1 MRLQCLRQPLSQLG
15 QRVAYP
21 QVGAVRSL
29 HKTRPANEIPK
40 PIPFVPDV
48 TTFLTLIGRG
58 LSKHASKFPSWESLW
73 SVTGPQLQE
82 LGIEPAGKR
91 KYLLEWM
98 HRYRR
103 GALGPGGDFRFV
115 NNGQALLRVALSPNW
130 PHTQRLVV
138 NVPFERQDLAKESGE
153 EGSQETA
160 QGQGQGQG
168 QSESQVAEE
177 QAAKEEVKV
186 EEPAPESYPRPR
198 LYKVTGLRSIAGP
211 YAIPVKQGSIVKVTE
226 GMWEHKEGRKIDGG
240 ERRRAEVRFK
250 RRSAERRAEREAEM
264 LGSM

>member
-1 MRLQCLRQPLSQLG
+1 
-15 QRVAYP
+15 VAYP
-21 QVGAVRSL
+21 PVGAVRSL

-103 GALGPGGDFRFV
+103 GSLGPGGDFRFV
-115 NNGQALLRVALSPNW
+115 NNGQALLRVALSPKW
-130 PHTQRLVV
+130 PHTHRLVV
-138 NVPFERQDLAKESGE
+138 NVPFDQQALGKELTE
-153 EGSQETA
+153 EAAQEA
-160 QGQGQGQG
+160 VEEQG
-168 QSESQVAEE
+168 QSGEAAENQVK
-177 QAAKEEVKV
+177 QEEVKA
-186 EEPAPESYPRPR
+186 EEPAPDSYPRPR
-198 LYKVTGLRSIAGP
+198 LYKVNGLRSIAGP

-250 RRSAERRAEREAEM
+250 RRSAERRAEREAET

>member
-1 MRLQCLRQPLSQLG
+1 MRLQCFRQPLRQFA
-15 QRVAYP
+15 QQVAYP
-21 QVGAVRSL
+21 PVGAVRSL
-29 HKTRPANEIPK
+29 HKTRPAHEIPK

-48 TTFLTLIGRG
+48 NTFLTLIGRG
-58 LSKHASKFPSWESLW
+58 LNKHASKFPTWESLW

-103 GALGPGGDFRFV
+103 GSLGPGGDFRFV
-115 NNGQALLRVALSPNW
+115 NDGQALLRVALSPKW
-130 PHTQRLVV
+130 PHKQRLVV
-138 NVPFERQDLAKESGE
+138 NVPFEPQAIEADTTEEAGQVDAKEQEQAGE
-153 EGSQETA
+153 E
-160 QGQGQGQG
+160 
-168 QSESQVAEE
+168 
-177 QAAKEEVKV
+177 AADKEVEKEEIQAD
-186 EEPAPESYPRPR
+186 EPAPDSYPRPR
-198 LYKVTGLRSIAGP
+198 LYKVRGLRSIAGP

-264 LGSM
+264 LGNM